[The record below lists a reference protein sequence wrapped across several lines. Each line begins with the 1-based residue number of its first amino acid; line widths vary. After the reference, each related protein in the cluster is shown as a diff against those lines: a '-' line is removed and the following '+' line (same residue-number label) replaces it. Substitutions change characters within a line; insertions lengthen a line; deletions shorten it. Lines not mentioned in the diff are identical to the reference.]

1 MLFKKNRTPMQ
12 KVGRVYRHICEWG
25 YDHTEYRIKKSRK
38 FLKKHEGL
46 MGGIITTCIAAPI
59 ALGIAGSIA
68 EKVEEKKAKKAQL
81 EKENMTE
88 RAEEMA
94 EATKAKRTQVGD
106 IVIEN

>member
-1 MLFKKNRTPMQ
+1 MGPSSAVDLSRIRRIIMLFKKNRTPMQ

-68 EKVEEKKAKKAQL
+68 EKVEEKKAKKAQQ
-81 EKENMTE
+81 ENKENTE
-88 RAEEMA
+88 ES
-94 EATKAKRTQVGD
+94 
-106 IVIEN
+106 